1 MRGITW
7 VAVAAA
13 VWSVQAC
20 GTGEGGTNS
29 DSGVELSQPITPP
42 DPTPKPKPE
51 VSLSV
56 LDRTVHTDSLTLT
69 GRVQPKGARVRID
82 GEPVDVSH
90 GRWSLP
96 VTLTERGDTEFR
108 VVATRKGYIRDA
120 TVAVVT
126 RKLSAAEK
134 AVIRQEAAARRAN
147 ARAMA
152 SAESYLE
159 MSGFS
164 YHGLYQQ
171 LSSSAGEGFTE
182 SEAQYAVD
190 HVDVDWN
197 QEAVESARSYLDMM
211 PMSKS
216 ELISQLS
223 SSAGE
228 GFTYE
233 QALYA
238 ANKVY

>member
-13 VWSVQAC
+13 ILGVQAC
-20 GTGEGGTNS
+20 ATGESGTSTSN
-29 DSGVELSQPITPP
+29 GVELSQPSSPS
-42 DPTPKPKPE
+42 DPAPKPKPE
-51 VSLSV
+51 VSLRV

-69 GRVQPKGARVRID
+69 GRVQPKSAKVRID
-82 GEPVDVSH
+82 GKPVDVSH
-90 GRWSLP
+90 GHWSLP
-96 VTLTERGDTEFR
+96 VTLTERGDTSFR
-108 VVATRKGYIRDA
+108 VAATRKGYVADV
-120 TVAVVT
+120 TTAVVT
-126 RKLSAAEK
+126 RELSAAEK
-134 AVIRQEAAARRAN
+134 AAIRQERAERRAN
-147 ARAMA
+147 ARALE

-164 YHGLYQQ
+164 YQGLYEQ
-171 LSSSAGEGFTE
+171 LSSSAGEGFSE

-190 HVDVDWN
+190 HVGADWN
-197 QEAVESARSYLDMM
+197 HEAVESAKSYLEMM

-216 ELISQLS
+216 ALIDQLS

-233 QALYA
+233 QATYA

>member
-13 VWSVQAC
+13 VWGVQAC
-20 GTGEGGTNS
+20 GAEESVTSSNT
-29 DSGVELSQPITPP
+29 GVEQAQPNTPP
-42 DPTPKPKPE
+42 EPTPEPKPE
-51 VSLSV
+51 VSLDVS
-56 LDRTVHTDSLTLT
+56 DRTVYSDSVTLT
-69 GRVQPKGARVRID
+69 GRVQPKSAEVRVG

-96 VTLTERGDTEFR
+96 VTLTGHGDTEFR
-108 VVATRKGYIRDA
+108 VVATRKGYVKDA
-120 TVAVVT
+120 TVAVLT
-126 RKLSAAEK
+126 RKLSAEEK
-134 AVIRQEAAARRAN
+134 AVIRAEAAERRAN

-159 MSGFS
+159 MMGFS
-164 YHGLYQQ
+164 YQGLYQQ
-171 LSSSAGEGFTE
+171 LSSAAGEGFTE
-182 SEAQYAVD
+182 AEAQYAVD

-197 QEAVESARSYLDMM
+197 QEAVESARSYLEMM
-211 PMSKS
+211 PMSRS
-216 ELISQLS
+216 ALIDQLS

-233 QALYA
+233 QAVYA
-238 ANKVY
+238 VDKVY